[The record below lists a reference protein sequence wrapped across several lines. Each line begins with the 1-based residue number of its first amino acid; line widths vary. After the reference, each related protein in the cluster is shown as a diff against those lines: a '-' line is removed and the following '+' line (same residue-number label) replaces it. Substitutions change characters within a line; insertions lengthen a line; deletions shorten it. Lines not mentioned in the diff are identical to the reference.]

1 MPMGFIKLKQWMP
14 CSLLLLA
21 LSLAGSVSAETLL
34 VQKQTLEIA
43 PFTTINGANI
53 EQVRVGYE
61 TYGKLNADKS
71 NAILITHYFSGSS
84 HAAGKYRA
92 DDAQAGYWD
101 AIIGPGKAIDTNRF
115 FVVSVDTLVNLAV
128 HDPNVITTGPASI
141 DPKTGKPYGMR
152 FPVISVGDFVQTQKA
167 LLERFGIS
175 KLHAI
180 VGASGGAIQALQW
193 AATHPGFAERT
204 IAVIGPG
211 FKLDAH
217 SIAELDTW
225 LQPIVLDPNWRQG
238 DYYAHSLPNVGLA
251 HALRNV
257 TVAALSSDWLDK
269 QYGRQWHDPH
279 QSPAQTL
286 QHEFKISSELLK
298 RGFDR
303 AAVVDANHFLYT
315 ARAYQL
321 FDVSDQV
328 PVMKG
333 RFLFIPAKT
342 DRIFPPTM
350 SHQAAETLRKNCV
363 QAEVFEIDGG
373 MGHLDGIFQIQLAA
387 QAIRDFLQ

>member
-1 MPMGFIKLKQWMP
+1 MPMGFIKLNQWIHR
-14 CSLLLLA
+14 SLLLA
-21 LSLAGSVSAETLL
+21 LSLAGSATAETLL
-34 VQKQTLEIA
+34 VQKQALEIA
-43 PFTTINGANI
+43 PFITVSGTTIEKI
-53 EQVRVGYE
+53 RVGYE
-61 TYGKLNADKS
+61 TYGALNDDKS
-71 NAILITHYFSGSS
+71 NAILITHYFSGNS

-92 DDAQAGYWD
+92 NDSQAGYWD
-101 AIIGPGKAIDTNRF
+101 AIIGPNKSIDTNRF
-115 FVVSVDTLVNLAV
+115 FVISVDTLVNLAV

-152 FPVISVGDFVQTQKA
+152 FPVIRVGDFVQTQKA
-167 LLERFGIS
+167 LLDRFGIK

-193 AATHPGFAERT
+193 AATHPGTAERT

-238 DYYAHSLPNVGLA
+238 DYYAHALPNVGLA

-269 QYGRQWHDPH
+269 QYSRQWHDPH
-279 QSPAQTL
+279 HSPAL
-286 QHEFKISSELLK
+286 AFQHAFKVSSELLQ

-315 ARAYQL
+315 SRAYQL
-321 FDVSDQV
+321 FDVSDRMA
-328 PVMKG
+328 VMKG
-333 RFLFIPAKT
+333 RFLFIPART
-342 DRIFPPTM
+342 DRIFPPAM
-350 SHQAAETLRKNCV
+350 SHQAADALRKNGA

-373 MGHLDGIFQIQLAA
+373 MGHLDGIFQIQLAS
-387 QAIRDFLQ
+387 QVIKDFLQ